1 MRLFIATVMV
11 FSFTL
16 FGRLRV
22 QQLRA
27 DAGRAR
33 QFSSLLC
40 ELADGLQARAV
51 SLPEIFRRAASC
63 DAYAPFLP
71 LLDNARTG
79 AEVAERWRERGEPV
93 LPAELRSACEAVL
106 RRTSGFDA
114 DGEAAQL
121 RQCAEAIRTSLAE
134 RAKAR
139 ADREKLEQVL
149 WPIGGCIAAVILL

>member
-22 QQLRA
+22 QRLRA

-51 SLPEIFRRAASC
+51 SLPEIFCWAASC

-79 AEVAERWRERGEPV
+79 AEVV
-93 LPAELRSACEAVL
+93 LPAELHSACEAAL

-149 WPIGGCIAAVILL
+149 WPIGGCIAAAILL